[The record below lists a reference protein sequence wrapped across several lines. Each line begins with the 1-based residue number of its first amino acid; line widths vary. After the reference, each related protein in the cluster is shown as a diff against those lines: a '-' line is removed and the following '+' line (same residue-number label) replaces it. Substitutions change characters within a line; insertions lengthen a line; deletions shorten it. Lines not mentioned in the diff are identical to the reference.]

1 MSVPL
6 WCDGGMNTTTSA
18 PANENHHI
26 WNNNGTYWCH
36 FTVHPPDFT
45 KRRVRMSLH
54 TADIEEARRRRDAL
68 LATVPMIV
76 GRIPCG
82 RTLLWPDIKREVQ
95 RLPACRDGASSA
107 PLRAR
112 AQASYPRGARHETRA
127 AAAPLTSGS
136 GRAAGGS

>member
-54 TADIEEARRRRDAL
+54 TADIEEARRQRDL
-68 LATVPMIV
+68 LLRAVPNIAC
-76 GRIPCG
+76 RIP
-82 RTLLWPDIKREVQ
+82 RTPPPARPAKRKTELHTAQRAMVWSEV
-95 RLPACRDGASSA
+95 
-107 PLRAR
+107 
-112 AQASYPRGARHETRA
+112 A
-127 AAAPLTSGS
+127 A
-136 GRAAGGS
+136 